1 MRDLESTDLA
11 SAERLE
17 RQRAMDE
24 AAPDLT
30 EFEIAEDGHP
40 TGLALGA
47 RAHFGLLDPENAPD
61 PCEIGEHPDQE
72 DGWCLACGEW
82 VRPYPE
88 DF

>member
-17 RQRAMDE
+17 RERALRD
-24 AAPDLT
+24 
-30 EFEIAEDGHP
+30 EFEIADDGHP
-40 TGLALGA
+40 TGLPLGF
-47 RAHFGLLDPENAPD
+47 RAAAERGFLPGVDSPEDEPD
-61 PCEIGEHPDQE
+61 SCEIGEHHEDE